1 MSRRSNSGNEKVR
14 MMRPGVS
21 LLFLLFLVA
30 HVRASDA
37 GVSDEIWRHPEKAG
51 AVAAAQLV
59 AVRHPLTVAAM
70 RIEGFDRDLWD
81 ELPLWVDRV
90 PPLNR
95 SRLAVVKDDVSFA
108 NFADL
113 APEEMPREAMA
124 EDLVFWQ
131 AVAYSTVVPK
141 ELFARAARA
150 SSHLTFGHLYTEP
163 TKYRGVVVHF
173 EGRLKRLKRLD
184 PPLHAQRKG
193 VGVLY
198 EGWIFLDEPGTHP
211 VCVIVAHL
219 PANLAVGAQIGQ
231 RVAFDGYFFKR
242 YRYISGRL
250 DADKNNVALNTLA
263 LIGPSLTVLERP
275 GPAGGGGVISSTV
288 PWTWILSFVG
298 GVAVVV
304 LVMSWWFKHND
315 RQVRKRLQ
323 ANRLAWEVQT
333 LEQLPNAHT
342 RRGYRGLASE

>member
-1 MSRRSNSGNEKVR
+1 
-14 MMRPGVS
+14 MMRAGIS
-21 LLFLLFLVA
+21 LLVLVLLVA
-30 HVRASDA
+30 QARASDA
-37 GVSDEIWRHPEKAG
+37 AVSDEIWRHPEKAG

-59 AVRHPLTVAAM
+59 AVGHPLTVAAM

-81 ELPLWVDRV
+81 EPPLWLDRV

-95 SRLAVVKDDVSFA
+95 SRLAAVKDDASFA
-108 NFADL
+108 NFVDV

-124 EDLVFWQ
+124 EDMVFWQ
-131 AVAYSTVVPK
+131 AVAYSTLVPK
-141 ELFARAARA
+141 EVFARAARA

-163 TKYRGVVVHF
+163 TKYRGVVVHL

-219 PANLAVGAQIGQ
+219 PPSLAVGDQIGQ
-231 RVAFDGYFFKR
+231 HVAFDGYFFKR

-275 GPAGGGGVISSTV
+275 GPAGGGSLASSSA
-288 PWTWILSFVG
+288 PWAWILGFVG
-298 GVAVVV
+298 GVAVLV

-315 RQVRKRLQ
+315 RQVRTRLQ
-323 ANRLAWEVQT
+323 ADRLAREMQL
-333 LEQLPNAHT
+333 LEQLPDSGVCGGTCGSA
-342 RRGYRGLASE
+342 AE